1 MEEKTLILEGL
12 PDDLNN
18 IRPKLELYFKNKRRS
33 GGEIT
38 DLRKH
43 PTDDKK
49 AMLVYL
55 DGEGAKKVLDK
66 TVHKLAIKSFGE
78 VELTVTLPDNDSSKL
93 AKTKPPVAPRPQ
105 MNKPIPSKKP
115 IPPSRNKGVTE
126 EAKDEIIN
134 ESAGSKADESSQK
147 VDLLLVS
154 SKNPLHEDVLSMYF
168 EKFYPRSEVN
178 KHGDNHWILK
188 LKTQSDVQKV
198 LNHRGHKFGICV
210 EVYHDNTPQPGCQ
223 EVSKEEISE
232 ANKLIVTKKSS
243 MDNGLID
250 MYLEQFS
257 ENFEIHNY
265 GKEQCIVKFANQ
277 SDAQKFLAR
286 EKHDLDISVEVYNE
300 QAMQKRQDPR
310 RFLLSGFGDSCK
322 LNVVSLYIGSCS
334 QGKEHT
340 WEILDDEKILVTF
353 KSDIDIQSF
362 LKRCSTKRCQNM
374 EITATCVQRADSV
387 LVQGDMS
394 TVSDDTLMLYFSNK
408 KRSRGGEVKSL
419 KWLDSRT
426 SVVITFEDCH
436 VVSQVVEKKHHICD
450 RDLSVSVFHSNLQQ
464 PLTGTAPS
472 SFVQP
477 SDVTIPI
484 HEALYDYLT
493 RNEVCKKE
501 ITSELAKV
509 HSNVAFGKTTE
520 PCLILSF
527 DAVPESLLALRLGSS
542 WERKAKKTTQDI
554 LDKYSVDELAVGP
567 DVWAR
572 TEGESIKLSSLNATV
587 RYKKDAA
594 KVVVVGMQGD
604 VRSCMEGIRQTV
616 ATASQELEK
625 ERNTVERQIQVGSRE
640 ELDFIWDRVHTQIKD
655 MEFTKDDTSLT
666 FVLKGL
672 RDRVTEAEKILKDK
686 QSNVVNQPLALSSAL
701 VDFIKLAGPNKLE
714 RDLAQNNIFISLS
727 NQEESVQIIAE
738 KGDIKSAED
747 KLGEILQEEEILL
760 SSDPEKVIL
769 GEEWK
774 LFHEGLLD
782 EVKASNNVL
791 HLKVLEGKIEVCGFA
806 SLVADVSRKLKG
818 YLENKKPTSEEVP
831 LKSVKEV
838 QFVDSCMNLSEAPE
852 LKSLHVTILA
862 NKTEASPCLKITAPS
877 SSIKDAVTLVKNKLT
892 PIVND
897 TFLYSKAGQSKVLEK
912 NEQSLQAKAKEMGC
926 KLFFTVQKPPDVKAT
941 ATAPQPTAR
950 AVGTAPTPLSP
961 IQLPSSGTDLKVTVS
976 GVPVFLR
983 KGDIT
988 KEAVD
993 VIVNSTNSS
1002 LNLDTGVSAAI
1013 LKAAGQSVEDECKAL
1028 GTQKNDAVVLTSG
1041 GSLSCKHIAHT
1052 VGPTSAADITSSIEK
1067 ALDLCEG
1074 KTASSLSVPAIGTG
1088 RGGIKTQDSLG
1099 AILKGLENHLSR
1111 TTSSSIKAMN
1121 LVIFEQKVFDESSDY
1136 LKKRNTKHSS
1146 TIKYN
1151 PHGTLPAD
1159 EVKIGGVRI
1168 QVKKGDLTQ
1177 ETVKG
1182 IVNTTNADM
1191 SLKGGVSGA
1200 IFRAAGTSV
1209 EQECQNHGSLKGNT
1223 AAVTSAGNL
1232 QCDFIIHMLGPHSA
1246 ADATARVQNV
1256 LERCEE
1262 KGITTVSFPAVG
1274 TGGGGL
1280 KGQEAIMAML
1290 QGVEDHLSK
1299 CSPTVLKLVYI
1310 VIDRDEILQEFIK
1323 GLKQWTAKKQDDEDD
1338 DDDDEDIKI
1347 EGAEDSDVEEV
1358 SEFSGSSASEE
1369 EEDILDG
1376 KNTETMIGQIKVK
1389 VFCGDITKETT
1400 QAIVSSTNTSLDL
1413 NSGVS
1418 GAILK
1423 AAGQTVVDECK
1434 AKGTQPSDG
1443 VVLTQAGNLATKHIV
1458 HMVGQTK
1465 EKEIT
1470 SSMYKVLQLCE
1481 QNSIQSVSFPA
1492 LGTGAGNLGAA
1503 QVARA
1508 MIEAVSN
1515 FAVDRPKCLKA
1526 VHVVVF
1532 QTKMLPDF
1540 VEALKKFKKVTP
1552 ITISGILRQTF
1563 GALEKLRS
1571 SMSSPAKPPVSSSAA
1586 ITNVSFPV
1594 MAVEAYSTSHNDLA
1608 LVRKVL
1614 DDLLS
1619 EECDREEVVSKH
1631 LPQLSESDKQAL
1643 AALSQ
1648 GQQVEISTEA
1658 SDKLSVS
1665 GKRDDVLATVVKIKD
1680 LLLGAQ
1686 ERETRESEEK
1696 RVKETLRW
1704 EVAEAGAWKAFGSSV
1719 SYTIELAFHR
1729 KEKKVTFKDQ
1739 GETYTVDL
1747 KEKTCTDSKGRT
1759 RCVKRTLLG
1768 DSDTAVIHHPATWT
1782 PMTGKIHEI
1791 VPVSNT
1797 SEEYKKI
1804 EKGFLKSSINVA
1816 QGFVQKYQ
1824 VVKIERVQSRD
1835 QWQRY
1840 AVLKQTIDKRLPKQ
1854 KNQRHLYHGTTKEI
1868 AQKINMY
1875 GFNRS
1880 FCGRNATV
1888 HGEGTYFAK
1897 EAWYSSHDTY
1907 SNPDDQGLKYMY
1919 LASVLTG
1926 SPCKSKGGMKE
1937 PDPLDTSNPG
1947 AGLHDCAVDNLQNPF
1962 IFVVFC
1968 DAGAYPDYLITFKN
1982 A

>member
-12 PDDLNN
+12 PDDFNN

-33 GGEIT
+33 GGEIA

-66 TVHKLAIKSFGE
+66 SVHKLAIKSFGE
-78 VELTVTLPDNDSSKL
+78 VALTVKLPDNDSSKL
-93 AKTKPPVAPRPQ
+93 AKTKPAVAPRPQ
-105 MNKPIPSKKP
+105 LNKPTPSKKP
-115 IPPSRNKGVTE
+115 IPPSRKKAQEVTE
-126 EAKDEIIN
+126 EAKDDGPN
-134 ESAGSKADESSQK
+134 ESSGSKADENTQK

-154 SKNPLHEDVLSMYF
+154 SKNPLYEDVLSMYF
-168 EKFYPRSEVN
+168 EQFSHTFEIS
-178 KHGDNHWILK
+178 KHGDNVWILK
-188 LKTQSDVQKV
+188 LETQSDVQKV
-198 LNHRGHKFGICV
+198 LNHRRHKFDICV
-210 EVYHDNTPQPGCQ
+210 EVYHQPQPGC
-223 EVSKEEISE
+223 EGSKGESSE
-232 ANKLIVTKKSS
+232 ANAFIVTSIET
-243 MDNGLID
+243 ID
-250 MYLEQFS
+250 KEMLGMYLEQFS
-257 ENFEIHNY
+257 ENLEIQNN
-265 GKEQCIVKFANQ
+265 GKDQWIVKFANR
-277 SDAQKFLAR
+277 SDAQRFLAR
-286 EKHDLDISVEVYNE
+286 EKHELGISVEVYNE
-300 QAMQKRQDPR
+300 QTMQKKQDPR
-310 RFLLSGFGDSCK
+310 RFLLSGFGDSCMLK
-322 LNVVSLYIGSCS
+322 FVSLYIGSCS
-334 QGKEHT
+334 KGIEHT
-340 WEILDDEKILVTF
+340 WEILDDQKILVTF

-362 LKRCSTKRCQNM
+362 LKKCSTKKWQNM

-394 TVSDDTLMLYFSNK
+394 KVSDDALSLYFSNK

-426 SVVITFEDCH
+426 SVVIAFEDCD
-436 VVSQVVEKKHHICD
+436 VVNQVMEKKHHICD

-472 SFVQP
+472 SLVKP

-484 HEALYDYLT
+484 HEALYDYIT

-501 ITSELAKV
+501 ITSELGKV
-509 HSNVAFGKTTE
+509 HSNVAFSKSPE
-520 PCLILSF
+520 PCLILTF

-542 WERKAKKTTQDI
+542 WERKAKKAIQDI
-554 LDKYSVDELAVGP
+554 LEKYSVDELAVEA

-572 TEGESIKLSSLNATV
+572 IEAESIKLSSLNATV
-587 RYKKDAA
+587 RYKEDAA
-594 KVVVVGMQGD
+594 VVVVVGLQGD
-604 VRSCMEGIRQTV
+604 VRSCMEDIRQTV

-625 ERNTVERQIQVGSRE
+625 EKNTVERQIQVGCRE
-640 ELDFIWDRVHTQIKD
+640 ELDFIWDRVHTKVGD
-655 MEFTKDDTSLT
+655 VEFTKDDASLS
-666 FVLKGL
+666 FVLNGL
-672 RDRVTEAEKILKDK
+672 RDRVTEAEDILKDI
-686 QSNVVNQPLALSSAL
+686 QSNVVNQPLQLSSTL
-701 VDFIKLAGPNKLE
+701 VNFINLAGPKKLE

-727 NQEESVQIIAE
+727 NQEESFQIIAE

-747 KLGEILQEEEILL
+747 KLGEILQEEEIPL
-760 SSDPEKVIL
+760 SSDQEKVIQ
-769 GEEWK
+769 GEDWK
-774 LFHEGLLD
+774 LFYEGLLD

-806 SLVADVSRKLKG
+806 SLVADMSRKLKG

-838 QFVDSCMNLSEAPE
+838 EFVDSCMNLSEAPE
-852 LKSLHVTILA
+852 LRSLHVTILA

-877 SSIKDAVTLVKNKLT
+877 SSIKDAVTVVKNKLT
-892 PIVND
+892 PIVNE

-912 NEQSLQAKAKEMGC
+912 NEQSLQAEAKKIGC

-941 ATAPQPTAR
+941 APLPSTG
-950 AVGTAPTPLSP
+950 AVGPAPTPPSP
-961 IQLPSSGTDLKVTVS
+961 TQPPSPGTDLTVTVS

-1002 LNLDTGVSAAI
+1002 LNLDSGVSAAI
-1013 LKAAGQSVEDECKAL
+1013 LKAAGQSVVDECKAL

-1041 GSLSCKHIAHT
+1041 GSLLCKHIAHL
-1052 VGPTSAADITSSIEK
+1052 VGPKSAADITSSTEK
-1067 ALDLCEG
+1067 ALHLCEG

-1088 RGGIKTQDSLG
+1088 RGGIKTHESLG

-1111 TTSSSIKAMN
+1111 TNSSSIKAMN
-1121 LVIFEQKVFDESSDY
+1121 LVIFEQNVFDESSDY
-1136 LKKRNTKHSS
+1136 FKKRNTKHSS
-1146 TIKYN
+1146 TIQLN
-1151 PHGTLPAD
+1151 PRGALPAD
-1159 EVKIGGVRI
+1159 EVKISGVRI

-1182 IVNTTNADM
+1182 IVNTTSADM

-1209 EQECQNHGSLKGNT
+1209 EQECQNHGPLQGNT

-1280 KGQEAIMAML
+1280 KGQEAITAML
-1290 QGVEDHLSK
+1290 QGVEDHLSQ

-1323 GLKQWTAKKQDDEDD
+1323 GLKQWTDKDQVMGPQDDEDSY
-1338 DDDDEDIKI
+1338 DEDG
-1347 EGAEDSDVEEV
+1347 EEVEDSDVREA
-1358 SEFSGSSASEE
+1358 SESSGSSSSEE
-1369 EEDILDG
+1369 EDVSDG
-1376 KNTETMIGQIKVK
+1376 KSTETMIGQVKVK
-1389 VFCGDITKETT
+1389 VFCSDITKETT

-1413 NSGVS
+1413 SSGVS

-1434 AKGTQPSDG
+1434 SKGTQPSDG

-1470 SSMYKVLQLCE
+1470 SCMYKVLQLCE

-1508 MIEAVSN
+1508 MIDAVSN
-1515 FAVDRPKCLKA
+1515 FAIDRPKALKA
-1526 VHVVVF
+1526 VHIVVF

-1563 GALEKLRS
+1563 GALERLRS
-1571 SMSSPAKPPVSSSAA
+1571 STRSPAKPSVSPPAA
-1586 ITNVSFPV
+1586 VPNVTFPV
-1594 MAVEAYSTSHNDLA
+1594 MAVEAYSTSQNDL
-1608 LVRKVL
+1608 VRVQKLL

-1619 EECDREEVVSKH
+1619 EECDREEVVSRH
-1631 LPQLSESDKQAL
+1631 LSQLSESDKQAL
-1643 AALSQ
+1643 TALSQ
-1648 GQQVEISTEA
+1648 GRQVEIATEA
-1658 SDKLSVS
+1658 IDKLSVS
-1665 GKRDDVLATVVKIKD
+1665 GKRDDVLAAVVKIKD

-1686 ERETRESEEK
+1686 ERVTRESEEK
-1696 RVKETLRW
+1696 RVNETLRW

-1729 KEKKVTFKDQ
+1729 KEKNVTFKDQ
-1739 GETYTVDL
+1739 GETFTVDL
-1747 KEKTCTDSKGRT
+1747 KDKTCTDSKGRK

-1782 PMTGKIHEI
+1782 PMTGKNHEI
-1791 VPVSNT
+1791 VTLSSA

-1804 EKGFLKSSINVA
+1804 EKDFLKSSIRPN
-1816 QGFVQKYQ
+1816 QSSIQKYQ
-1824 VVKIERVQSRD
+1824 VVKIERIQSRD

-1854 KNQRHLYHGTTKEI
+1854 NNHRHLYHGTTKEI
-1868 AQKINMY
+1868 AQKINVY

-1880 FCGRNATV
+1880 FCGRNATA

-1897 EAWYSSHDTY
+1897 DAWYSCSDTY

-1926 SPCKSKGGMKE
+1926 SPCKSRGGMKE
-1937 PDPLDTSNPG
+1937 PDPLDAKNPG
-1947 AGLHDCAVDNLQNPF
+1947 AGLHDCAVDNLLNPF

-1968 DAGAYPDYLITFKN
+1968 DAGAYPDYLITFK